1 MSFLD
6 IIAVILPVFLIIG
19 AGYLF
24 GVFKR
29 ISLEPLIEVLLYLTI
44 PALVISSLTTKKIVF
59 ADLGVVSLAALTV
72 VLGTG
77 LVSFLFLTSIRKR
90 SLKGF
95 YLPTMFMNSGNI
107 AFPLS
112 LLAFGRDGLAL
123 AVIYYVSISIL
134 VYTLGIYIVKGKGG
148 WSEMFKL
155 PLLYAAG
162 IGVILNAA
170 DLRLPQFIASSIDLL
185 GSATIP
191 LMLVSLG
198 YRLRSTQLTSF
209 WISIGGAII
218 RIGAGFLIAYAFVTI
233 FGITGLTKQILI
245 LSSSMPSAVINFIM
259 SHRYNVDSDIVASI
273 VVLSTIMSI
282 VTIPIILYLV
292 Q

>member
-1 MSFLD
+1 M
-6 IIAVILPVFLIIG
+6 
-19 AGYLF
+19 
-24 GVFKR
+24 
-29 ISLEPLIEVLLYLTI
+29 LLYLTI

-59 ADLGVVSLAALTV
+59 RDLGVVSLVALAV

-77 LVSFLFLTSIRKR
+77 GVSFLFLTSIKKR

-95 YLPTMFMNSGNI
+95 YLPTMFMNSGTI

-112 LLAFGRDGLAL
+112 LLAFGKDGLAL
-123 AVIYYVSISIL
+123 AVIYYVCISIL
-134 VYTLGIYIVKGKGG
+134 VYTIGIYIAKGKGG
-148 WSEMFKL
+148 WPEMFKL

-162 IGVILNAA
+162 IGIILSTAG
-170 DLRLPQFIASSIDLL
+170 LRLPQVLASSIDLL

-191 LMLVSLG
+191 LMLISLG

-209 WISIGGAII
+209 WISACGAII
-218 RIGAGFLIAYAFVTI
+218 RIGAGFLIAYAFVTM

-259 SHRYNVDSDIVASI
+259 SHRYNVNSDIVASI

-282 VTIPIILYLV
+282 VTIPIVLYLV
-292 Q
+292 QTR